1 MSRMK
6 KKGLFSIVSII
17 FLMVTSLQPVL
28 AESIPE
34 LEKRIEAL
42 EKQTPSGSDTLGK
55 ISDRLTMFGTI
66 ELDYS
71 YADDGDLSDNSSNQ
85 SSSDLDIGTVE
96 LGLAADLHE
105 YVSAVVLLKGEEL
118 DSDNNIFWD
127 EVFFTIQKQEFPAY
141 FVGGKRYQPF
151 GVFES
156 LFIND
161 PVTCD
166 LYEINA
172 TGATFGATF
181 EPLEIDISA
190 TLYKGETLMQRIE
203 EAGYGA
209 GRDNTPGYTDS
220 DDVNSYILSMSI
232 SPVENL
238 SLSAYFDSE
247 PGDGDRND
255 TAGISAHYEIAG
267 FILDGEYIG
276 AINREKNYTDN
287 QEYKES
293 AWFVSLGYQIM
304 NPLLAAIRY
313 ESFDDGQSGDQDE
326 HLDYRYSLGL
336 TYTLFGN
343 DNFACNLLG
352 EYRKSEYELSPGGSA
367 DDNLNEFFARIAIE
381 F

>member
-6 KKGLFSIVSII
+6 KRGLFSILGMI

-28 AESIPE
+28 AESIAE
-34 LEKRIEAL
+34 LEKRVEAL
-42 EKQTPSGSDTLGK
+42 EKQPPSGSDTLGQ
-55 ISDRLTMFGTI
+55 ISDRLTLFGTI

-71 YADDGDLSDNSSNQ
+71 YADDGDLSDNTSNQ
-85 SSSDLDIGTVE
+85 SSSDLDIGTIE
-96 LGLAADLHE
+96 LGLAANLQE
-105 YVSAVVLLKGEEL
+105 YVSAVVLLKGEQL
-118 DSDNNIFWD
+118 DSDNNVFWD

-151 GVFES
+151 GIFES

-181 EPLEIDISA
+181 EPFEIDISA
-190 TLYKGETLMQRIE
+190 TLYKGETLRQRVE
-203 EAGYGA
+203 GAGYGA

-238 SLSAYFDSE
+238 SFSAYFDSE
-247 PGDGDRND
+247 PGDDDRND

-276 AINREKNYTDN
+276 AINREKHYTDN
-287 QEYKES
+287 QEYKET
-293 AWFVSLGYQIM
+293 AWFVSLGYQIL
-304 NPLLAAIRY
+304 NPLLVAIRY

-336 TYTLFGN
+336 TYTLFEN
-343 DNFACNLLG
+343 DTFACNLLG